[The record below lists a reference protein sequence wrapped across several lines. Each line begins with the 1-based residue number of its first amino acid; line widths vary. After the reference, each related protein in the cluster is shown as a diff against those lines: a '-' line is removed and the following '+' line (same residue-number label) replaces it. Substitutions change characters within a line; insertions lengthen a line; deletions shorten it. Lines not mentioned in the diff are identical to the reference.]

1 MASAYIHEVP
11 DQELQSDGVHLKVYN
26 IFDGSTG
33 QKEGML
39 EVKKYLEDNSDAEAI
54 VIAAGGDGTVMW
66 IISELLATGCCIER
80 ICVGVIPFGTGNDFS
95 RSIGWGK
102 KPPPRLVRFVFIC
115 TLLFVLEARSAKANP
130 APTKPIHQ

>member
-11 DQELQSDGVHLKVYN
+11 GGELTSDGVDLKVYN
-26 IFDGSTG
+26 IFEGDRGK
-33 QKEGML
+33 KEGML
-39 EVKKYLEDNSDAEAI
+39 DVKKYLADNSDAEAI

-66 IISELLATGCCIER
+66 IISELLATGCPIDR

-102 KPPPRLVRFVFIC
+102 KAPPRLVRFCV
-115 TLLFVLEARSAKANP
+115 TLIKVCFP
-130 APTKPIHQ
+130 